1 MPTTE
6 SFGESPVDLEG
17 MTVKLDDSLRKRA
30 VEGKSSEK
38 CPVLLVLEGDQIPK
52 KSYDI
57 SRRAMIIGRAAQ
69 LEADL
74 DIYVPN
80 DALSRRHAEISQTK
94 DGVYILR
101 DLGSTN
107 GTQVNGE
114 TVSGPATLKDNDLI
128 SLGKKVIMKFMSAEN
143 AEIQYYSELMDQAN
157 RDGMLGIYNKK
168 YLLEVMESEFSL
180 SRRIGRDFSMIMLD
194 LDFFKKVNDQYG
206 HDAGDLVLKES
217 ARIVTKCARHGED
230 YFGRYGGEEFLILLP
245 RTGVSPARE
254 VAERVR
260 KAIEQ
265 NAYIYQTIRIPITA
279 SLGVASIRAADPD
292 AIAIFKRADAALYES
307 KKNGRNQV
315 SFG

>member
-1 MPTTE
+1 M
-6 SFGESPVDLEG
+6 DLEG

-30 VEGKSSEK
+30 VEGKSSKK

-52 KSYDI
+52 KAYDI
-57 SRRAMIIGRAAQ
+57 SRRVMIIGRAAQ

-74 DIYVPN
+74 DIYVPSE
-80 DALSRRHAEISQTK
+80 ALSRRHAEISQTK

-101 DLGSTN
+101 DLNSTN

-128 SLGKKVIMKFMSAEN
+128 SFGKKVIMKFMSAEN
-143 AEIQYYSELMDQAN
+143 TEIQYYSELMDQAN

-168 YLLEVMESEFSL
+168 YLLEVMESEFAL
-180 SRRIGRDFSMIMLD
+180 SKRIGRDFSMIVLD

-206 HDAGDLVLKES
+206 HDAGDLVLKET
-217 ARIVTKCARHGED
+217 AKVVTKCARHGED

-245 RTGVSPARE
+245 RTGVSPARD

-260 KAIEQ
+260 KAIEE
-265 NAYIYQTIRIPITA
+265 NAYIYQAIRIPTTA
-279 SLGVASIRAADPD
+279 SLGVASRKAADLD
-292 AIAIFKRADAALYES
+292 AITIFKRADTALYES
-307 KKNGRNQV
+307 KRNGRNLV
-315 SFG
+315 SCG